1 MGLIADSVTIIYRYY
16 KGFFFHMNKFHTS
29 DLRDKISFF
38 EIFKKWK
45 FVFIGN
51 LDIFPLISPCDI
63 VSINLWSHH
72 VILSV
77 STFDLTMWYC
87 QYQPLISPSDIV
99 SINLWSHQVILS
111 VSTFDLTMWYC
122 QYQPLISP
130 CDIVSIN
137 RLLWYWKCYVKY
149 IIMLLIKTIPS
160 VSQISSY
167 IITSITAHPISLT
180 AILLIMSIS
189 TFKSAVTLYFYTES
203 CILKSFIL
211 TNYSCD
217 V

>member
-63 VSINLWSHH
+63 VSIN
-72 VILSV
+72 
-77 STFDLTMWYC
+77 
-87 QYQPLISPSDIV
+87 
-99 SINLWSHQVILS
+99 
-111 VSTFDLTMWYC
+111 
-122 QYQPLISP
+122 
-130 CDIVSIN
+130 

-180 AILLIMSIS
+180 AILFIMSIS

>member
-72 VILSV
+72 
-77 STFDLTMWYC
+77 
-87 QYQPLISPSDIV
+87 
-99 SINLWSHQVILS
+99 VILS